1 MLAQVAV
8 VVPLASSRP
17 LENIWTAGTSSSGM
31 VSPKFAPRCVLRC
44 HSSRAG
50 LGRHPVRSG
59 CAPPVPPFGIQITKL
74 SALRGSSDQVVRPS
88 GFRSPSCPPFG
99 VRQIT
104 VVRPP
109 GFRSPSCPPSG
120 VCHCLHL
127 PAQCGARCKQRC
139 PSTSTAR
146 PLACM
151 PTRKSLS
158 DWRRLGGAATTNPRP
173 QLPCVHQHTVGV
185 GACVFI
191 NTRQLGAVRTLNP
204 VQGVS
209 ARLLR

>member
-17 LENIWTAGTSSSGM
+17 FEKIWTAGTSSNRT
-31 VSPKFAPRCVLRC
+31 VSPKCAPRCVLRC

-99 VRQIT
+99 VRQIFKLSALRDSDPQ
-104 VVRPP
+104 VVRPS
-109 GFRSPSCPPSG
+109 GFVRSPSCPPFGIQITKLSALPDSR
-120 VCHCLHL
+120 CPRCPHL

-146 PLACM
+146 PSTLAC
-151 PTRKSLS
+151 PLR
-158 DWRRLGGAATTNPRP
+158 NP
-173 QLPCVHQHTVGV
+173 
-185 GACVFI
+185 
-191 NTRQLGAVRTLNP
+191 
-204 VQGVS
+204 
-209 ARLLR
+209 

>member
-17 LENIWTAGTSSSGM
+17 FEKIWTAGTSSNRT
-31 VSPKFAPRCVLRC
+31 VSPKCAPRCVLRC

-99 VRQIT
+99 VRQT
-104 VVRPP
+104 KLSALRDSDPQVVRPSGFVRFLSCP
-109 GFRSPSCPPSG
+109 PFGIQITKLSALRGSSDHQVVRPSGFRSPSCPPFRIPG
-120 VCHCLHL
+120 VRGVLTCLPSVARGASSAALAPPPHAL
-127 PAQCGARCKQRC
+127 P
-139 PSTSTAR
+139 
-146 PLACM
+146 
-151 PTRKSLS
+151 
-158 DWRRLGGAATTNPRP
+158 
-173 QLPCVHQHTVGV
+173 
-185 GACVFI
+185 
-191 NTRQLGAVRTLNP
+191 
-204 VQGVS
+204 
-209 ARLLR
+209 LLHAHSEILE